1 MTAADVSHS
10 YDALAAHWAGADF
23 PRENG
28 MAQHV
33 RALSFVSQPGR
44 AMDVGCGSSGRI
56 IDLLIKRGF
65 EVEGL
70 DISEEMLRLA
80 RLRHAQVV
88 FHHANLCEWTP
99 PLAYDFI
106 SAWDSVWHV
115 PLDSQEDVWR
125 KLMRALA
132 PGGVMI
138 LTTGGLDEPGEVQN
152 DHMGVPMYHATPG
165 LPALIRLIAD
175 AKCVIRHLEYDQW
188 PEKHVVVVVQR
199 VGCST
204 IN

>member
-115 PLDSQEDVWR
+115 PLASQESVWA
-125 KLMRALA
+125 KLL
-132 PGGVMI
+132 
-138 LTTGGLDEPGEVQN
+138 
-152 DHMGVPMYHATPG
+152 HAS
-165 LPALIRLIAD
+165 LPAA
-175 AKCVIRHLEYDQW
+175 C
-188 PEKHVVVVVQR
+188 
-199 VGCST
+199 
-204 IN
+204 